1 MPKLTTSSFFPRILA
16 AAFVLAAAMSA
27 AIWQGTI
34 HAQPAPESATQTPI
48 IIDSAALPWLHV
60 EVETSYGWFWQ
71 KSTGRAFVTAGRKSA
86 ERIKVG
92 KLCIQLVA
100 HDTTRFC
107 LEHADSITVFE
118 KKRGVGISKREAFVT
133 AWTFEPALEPTTVSL
148 KP

>member
-1 MPKLTTSSFFPRILA
+1 MITPSFFPRLLAASFILA
-16 AAFVLAAAMSA
+16 VLLCAANWNGTVRAQPVAETAAPTA
-27 AIWQGTI
+27 AIT
-34 HAQPAPESATQTPI
+34 
-48 IIDSAALPWLHV
+48 DSAALPWLHV

-71 KSTGRAFVTAGRKSA
+71 KSTGRAYVTTGRKSA
-86 ERIKVG
+86 ERVKVG

-107 LEHADSITVFE
+107 FEQADSITVFE